1 MKILTKSLFG
11 AMAVVFAS
19 ACFAARPLP
28 ENPGLTDARR
38 PASLPR
44 GEELSLFALE
54 ERFRETPA
62 LTPQRKDAL
71 MAEIDVLM
79 TRFRQAHSEGS
90 PRVAALRQ
98 PYARLMARIQA
109 QVKQDP
115 QLVSNVAASR
125 DPIWDVLADRAHF
138 ASLE

>member
-1 MKILTKSLFG
+1 MKTVTKSLFG
-11 AMAVVFAS
+11 AMVVVFAS

-28 ENPGLTDARR
+28 ENPGLTDARK

-44 GEELSLFALE
+44 GEEVSLFALE
-54 ERFRETPA
+54 ERIRETPA

-71 MAEIDVLM
+71 MAEIDVM
-79 TRFRQAHSEGS
+79 MARVRQAHSEGT

-98 PYARLMARIQA
+98 PYAKLMAKIQA
-109 QVKQDP
+109 LVKQDP
-115 QLVSNVAASR
+115 QLVSDIAASR